1 MSYNIFKS
9 DGTTVSIPDGVVD
22 QNFNNSTA
30 NAGKG
35 IGVQI
40 VGLTS
45 TNYVVPTAQ
54 NFLQITENFCGSIL
68 PPDNKALQGQ
78 LWFNKLSPTSGTLYV
93 RVSGALVGGLANWK
107 EVVVGNTTVV
117 PGAYA
122 AANITVDAQGRIT
135 AAANGIGGGGSV
147 LSVSVV
153 TANGVSGVVATPTTT
168 AAITLTLGAITPTSV
183 ASTGTVTG
191 TNLSGTNTG
200 NQTITLT
207 GAVTGSGTGSFATT
221 YNGVVPLL
229 KGGTGQTTANSS
241 LNALLPSQA
250 SNTGKVLST
259 DGSNTSW
266 VDNEG
271 FVPYYIPVS
280 TTFTVPLYKQ
290 ALFSIPIIND
300 GTIIVDGYLVGV

>member
-78 LWFNKLSPTSGTLYV
+78 LWFNKLSPTSGNLYV
-93 RVSGALVGGLANWK
+93 RFSGAGVGGIANWNK
-107 EVVVGNTTVV
+107 VVVGNTAVV
-117 PGAYA
+117 PGSYLA
-122 AANITVDAQGRIT
+122 ADITVNAEGRVT
-135 AAANGIGGGGSV
+135 SAA
-147 LSVSVV
+147 
-153 TANGVSGVVATPTTT
+153 SGAGAG
-168 AAITLTLGAITPTSV
+168 AA
-183 ASTGTVTG
+183 
-191 TNLSGTNTG
+191 
-200 NQTITLT
+200 
-207 GAVTGSGTGSFATT
+207 
-221 YNGVVPLL
+221 
-229 KGGTGQTTANSS
+229 
-241 LNALLPSQA
+241 
-250 SNTGKVLST
+250 
-259 DGSNTSW
+259 
-266 VDNEG
+266 
-271 FVPYYIPVS
+271 FVPYYIPPA
-280 TTFTVPLYKQ
+280 TTFTVPLNKQ

>member
-1 MSYNIFKS
+1 MSYNIYKS
-9 DGTTVSIPDGVVD
+9 DGSTVVIPDGVVD

-35 IGVQI
+35 IGVQF

-54 NFLQITENFCGSIL
+54 NFLQITENFCGAIL

-78 LWFNKLSPTSGTLYV
+78 LWFNKLSSTTGKLYV
-93 RVSGALVGGLANWK
+93 RVSGALVGGLSNWK
-107 EVVVGNTTVV
+107 EIVVGDTTVV
-117 PGAYA
+117 PGSYS
-122 AANITVDAQGRIT
+122 AANITVDSQGRIT
-135 AAANGIGGGGSV
+135 SAANGVGGGGSV

-153 TANGVSGVVATPTTT
+153 TANGVSGIVANPTTT
-168 AAITLTLGAITPTSV
+168 PAITLSLGAITPTSV
-183 ASTGTVTG
+183 AATGPVSG
-191 TNLSGTNTG
+191 SNLSGTNTG
-200 NQTITLT
+200 DQTL
-207 GAVTGSGTGSFATT
+207 
-221 YNGVVPLL
+221 
-229 KGGTGQTTANSS
+229 NS
-241 LNALLPSQA
+241 LLPSQGGNA
-250 SNTGKVLST
+250 GKVLTT
-259 DGSNTSW
+259 DGSNASW
-266 VDNEG
+266 ADDNTG